1 MHDIFNYTLAGHNET
16 SVRLHRQWIN
26 TTSPTSADYKGADL
40 YLSVPLESA
49 ARLVVTPGD
58 NGTWSPPV
66 VDILVP
72 EGGQGGIV
80 RVQVVANETSLR
92 GLDTE
97 ELFLGE
103 NTNGTEALKTA
114 LEGLASGNSSAAQQV
129 RSFPSGI
136 RRSECVLRN
145 KCALPQ
151 VSFLTYAAKFTAGGW
166 RFLTVC
172 SS

>member
-26 TTSPTSADYKGADL
+26 TTSPTSADYKGTDL

-129 RSFPSGI
+129 RSFY
-136 RRSECVLRN
+136 
-145 KCALPQ
+145 
-151 VSFLTYAAKFTAGGW
+151 LTFGGAH
-166 RFLTVC
+166 VC
-172 SS
+172 